1 MDNLGLSKSDEALPV
16 YALPGRLAIMAHPD
30 YFLGIDFGTSG
41 ARIQVI
47 DATGDVVASDARDFG
62 TLDEYETADIWRDAL
77 WDLISALPPAI
88 RAQLTTMAIDG
99 TSGTVLACDADL
111 VPRHPP
117 LLYNDARAVDEAC
130 MIQRIAP
137 PGHPAAAITSGL
149 AKVLWLKQSLGLT
162 GARLYLNQADW
173 LSGLLT
179 EQGGYSDYHN
189 ALKMGLDLHT
199 LAWPAWVKHLAD
211 VNYLPVPVM
220 PGSGL
225 TTISHARSRYLGIN
239 PECCVR
245 AGTTDSIAAFLA
257 SGANQS
263 GQAVTSL
270 GSTLVLKL
278 LSDTRVESAEHGVYS
293 HWFGKRWLAGGA
305 SNAGGAVLRQ
315 FFDDHQLAALSLK
328 IDWTRPSALDYLPLP
343 RAGERFPLNDPNL
356 SPRLT
361 PRPAHDAEFLQGLLE
376 GLARIEAQGYNLLI
390 EFGATPL
397 MQVLSAGGGAQN
409 DAWTQIRQR
418 LLGVPVS
425 RATYTGAAYGAA
437 RLAREGVHLFD

>member
-1 MDNLGLSKSDEALPV
+1 MTNTN
-16 YALPGRLAIMAHPD
+16 

-41 ARIQVI
+41 ARAQVI
-47 DATGDVVASDARDFG
+47 DAKGQSVCEDHRDFG
-62 TLDEYETADIWRDAL
+62 TLNELETVDIWRDAL

-88 RAQLTTMAIDG
+88 RSQLTAIAMDG

-111 VPRHPP
+111 HPRHPP

-130 MIQRIAP
+130 TIQRIAP
-137 PGHPAAAITSGL
+137 VGHPAAAVTSGL
-149 AKVLWLKQSLGLT
+149 AKMLWLKQRMGLT

-179 EQGGYSDYHN
+179 EQGGFTDYHN
-189 ALKMGLDLHT
+189 ALKMGLDLNT
-199 LAWPAWVKHLAD
+199 LAWPMWMGQLVDVK
-211 VNYLPVPVM
+211 YLPLPVM
-220 PGSGL
+220 PGSSL
-225 TTISHARSRYLGIN
+225 ATLSSARARYLGLN
-239 PECCVR
+239 PACVVR

-293 HWFGKRWLAGGA
+293 HWFGPRWLAGGA
-305 SNAGGAVLRQ
+305 SNTGGAVLRQ
-315 FFDDHQLAALSLK
+315 FFDDSQLAALSAA
-328 IDWTRPSALDYLPLP
+328 IDPTVPSPLDYIPLP
-343 RAGERFPLNDPNL
+343 RTGERFPVNDPHL

-361 PRPAHDAEFLQGLLE
+361 PRPADDTAFLHGLLE
-376 GLARIEAQGYNLLI
+376 SLARIESQGYGLLADL
-390 EFGATPL
+390 GATPL
-397 MQVLSAGGGAQN
+397 VKVESAGGGAQN
-409 DAWTQIRQR
+409 DAWTTIRQR

-425 RATYTGAAYGAA
+425 RASHTEAAYGAA
-437 RLAREGVHLFD
+437 LLARGGVDLFL